1 MKRNPWFVVVAGLL
15 LAFSLPGMAQELG
28 FWRAASKEAQSTTG
42 DVAFSDFKIS
52 INYAGFTIVRVRDL
66 APGEVSSVFD
76 ADSNS
81 GAKGHLYKLNIPA
94 SKRFL
99 HKNSLCGS
107 EDTEWMATFVEGR
120 SLHVAFF
127 SGEKPP
133 VFTVDAI
140 SNSTD
145 LCGVYTYGR

>member
-1 MKRNPWFVVVAGLL
+1 MKREISRILVVGLL

-28 FWRAASKEAQSTTG
+28 IWRAVSKSARSTTG
-42 DVAFSDFKIS
+42 DVGFSDLKIS
-52 INYAGFTIVRVRDL
+52 INYVTFAIVRARDL

-76 ADSNS
+76 ADSNAS
-81 GAKGHLYKLNIPA
+81 AKGHLYKLDIPA

-99 HKNSLCGS
+99 RRNSLCGS

-120 SLHVAFF
+120 FLHVAFF
-127 SGEKPP
+127 SGQKPP

-145 LCGVYTYGR
+145 LCGIYTYGR